1 LTASGEKNQE
11 TLMFHSGIPGKPVVV
26 LIHGLG
32 MNSHIW
38 TDPDKCFVLGG
49 LTPLTIFLT
58 DSPGDPAKKVTMGK
72 VHPGIKGLWQRL
84 AAEGFSVV
92 SWSQSQPLGPI
103 AVAIDELKKTVEWVR
118 KKWPAEQIYL
128 VGHSRGGLIARKYLL
143 QEETQNISGL
153 ITICS
158 PHAGTQM
165 AKYGGYLTP
174 TGAFLEKILPAESQT
189 AVAAALKRLSLFLQS
204 PAIEEL
210 SPKAD
215 FIHSI
220 AEPLPEKLR
229 LLSFGGTSPALFQVY
244 YKFNQNKDFTAL
256 KFPDLLV
263 RAVPAIFLPP
273 ELTPGSGDAL
283 VSSKSARLAG
293 STHYDLPVNHVK
305 AAFDANIYTTLLNF
319 LSPHWPMPPQ
329 KTITV

>member
-1 LTASGEKNQE
+1 LITLTVSGEKIQE

-49 LTPLTIFLT
+49 LAPLTIFLT
-58 DSPGDPAKKVTMGK
+58 DSPGSTENKVTLGK
-72 VHPGIKGLWQRL
+72 VHPGIKGLWNRL
-84 AAEGFSVV
+84 AAEGFSIV

-103 AVAIDELKKTVEWVR
+103 AVAIDELKETVEWAR
-118 KKWPAEQIYL
+118 NKWPAEQIYL

-143 QEETQNISGL
+143 LKQPENVSGL
-153 ITICS
+153 VTICS

-174 TGAFLEKILPAESQT
+174 TGSFLEKILPTESQT
-189 AVAAALKRLSLFLQS
+189 AVATALKRLSLFLQS

-244 YKFNQNKDFTAL
+244 YKFNQHTDFIAL

-263 RAVPAIFLPP
+263 RAIPAEFLPQ

-283 VSSKSARLAG
+283 VSSKSSRLTG
-293 STHYDLPVNHVK
+293 SKHYDLPVNHVK
-305 AAFDANIYTTLLNF
+305 AAFDVNIHNTVLSF
-319 LSPHWPMPPQ
+319 LC
-329 KTITV
+329 T

>member
-1 LTASGEKNQE
+1 LTASGKKNHGSL
-11 TLMFHSGIPGKPVVV
+11 TFHAGMPGKPVVI

-32 MNSHIW
+32 MNSHLW
-38 TDPDKCFVLGG
+38 TDPEKCFVLGG
-49 LTPLTIFLT
+49 LAPLTIFLT
-58 DSPGDPAKKVTMGK
+58 DSPGDPAKKVTMGN
-72 VHPGIKGLWQRL
+72 VHPGVKGLWHRL
-84 AAEGFSVV
+84 VKEGFSVV

-103 AVAIDELKKTVEWVR
+103 GVAIDEIKETVNWTQEQ
-118 KKWPAEQIYL
+118 WPGQQIYL

-143 QEETQNISGL
+143 QEKPENVVGL
-153 ITICS
+153 ATICS

-174 TGAFLEKILPAESQT
+174 TGALLEKILPAESQT
-189 AVAAALKRLSLFLQS
+189 AVATALKRLSLFLQS

-210 SPKAD
+210 SPEAD

-220 AEPLPEKLR
+220 TEPLPDKLR

-244 YKFNQNKDFTAL
+244 YKFNQHNDFTAL

-263 RAVPAIFLPP
+263 RAIPSDFLPP

-283 VSSKSARLAG
+283 VSSKSAMLTG

-305 AAFDANIYTTLLNF
+305 AAFDINTHRTLLNF
-319 LSPHWPMPPQ
+319 LGP
-329 KTITV
+329 

>member
-1 LTASGEKNQE
+1 
-11 TLMFHSGIPGKPVVV
+11 MFHSGIPGKPVVV

-49 LTPLTIFLT
+49 LAPLTIFLS
-58 DSPGDPAKKVTMGK
+58 DSPGSTENKVTLGK
-72 VHPGIKGLWQRL
+72 VHPGIKGLWNRL
-84 AAEGFSVV
+84 AAEGFSIV

-103 AVAIDELKKTVEWVR
+103 AVAIDELKETVEWTR
-118 KKWPAEQIYL
+118 NKWPAEQIYL

-143 QEETQNISGL
+143 LKQPENVSGL
-153 ITICS
+153 VTICS

-174 TGAFLEKILPAESQT
+174 TGAFLEKILPVESQT

-244 YKFNQNKDFTAL
+244 YKFNQNKEFTAL

-283 VSSKSARLAG
+283 VSSINSRLIG
-293 STHYDLPVNHVK
+293 STHYDYPVNHVK
-305 AAFDANIYTTLLNF
+305 AAFDTDIQDTILRF
-319 LSPHWPMPPQ
+319 LHA
-329 KTITV
+329 

>member
-1 LTASGEKNQE
+1 
-11 TLMFHSGIPGKPVVV
+11 MFHSGIPGKPVVV

-49 LTPLTIFLT
+49 LAPLTIFLT
-58 DSPGDPAKKVTMGK
+58 DSPGSTENKVTLGK
-72 VHPGIKGLWQRL
+72 VHPGIKGLWDRL
-84 AAEGFSVV
+84 AAEGFSIV

-103 AVAIDELKKTVEWVR
+103 AVAIDELKETVEWAR
-118 KKWPAEQIYL
+118 NKWPAEQIYL

-143 QEETQNISGL
+143 LKQPENVSGL
-153 ITICS
+153 VTICS

-174 TGAFLEKILPAESQT
+174 TGSFLEKILPTESQT
-189 AVAAALKRLSLFLQS
+189 AVATALKRLSLFLQS

-220 AEPLPEKLR
+220 VEPLPEKVR

-244 YKFNQNKDFTAL
+244 YKFNQNKEFTAL

-283 VSSKSARLAG
+283 VSSLNSRLIG
-293 STHYDLPVNHVK
+293 STHYDYPVNHVK
-305 AAFDANIYTTLLNF
+305 AAFDTDIQDTILRF
-319 LSPHWPMPPQ
+319 LHA
-329 KTITV
+329 